1 MHCGA
6 DRNFLKKKKEFWLC
20 TLTSEEFSK
29 FMKFYPSDLELI
41 YFQIDLIKQTFKN
54 CELNLH
60 GVFITLR

>member
-1 MHCGA
+1 MHYGA
-6 DRNFLKKKKEFWLC
+6 DRNFSFFLRIF
-20 TLTSEEFSK
+20 TMHPDIRRISK